1 MFSFSVRLL
10 YRLTFFSDAYLD
22 SGVAVLQW
30 HVEKAI
36 IDILYGEQV
45 PFEVSTFTIS
55 CRCLFSLKI
64 LVLQYLNFFSSK
76 NVFIF
81 LITTVLQIECINF
94 VALHN

>member
-1 MFSFSVRLL
+1 MFGFSVCLL
-10 YRLTFFSDAYLD
+10 YWLTFFSDAYLN

-64 LVLQYLNFFSSK
+64 LVLQYLNFF
-76 NVFIF
+76 FF
-81 LITTVLQIECINF
+81 
-94 VALHN
+94 

>member
-10 YRLTFFSDAYLD
+10 YWLTFFSDAYLN

-55 CRCLFSLKI
+55 CRCRIFSLKI
-64 LVLQYLNFFSSK
+64 LLLQYLNFFLFQKYFHFSNNYS
-76 NVFIF
+76 
-81 LITTVLQIECINF
+81 ITN
-94 VALHN
+94 